1 MKERNVR
8 HTDNP
13 EPMKKTK
20 TMLLASAML
29 LATPALA
36 QEQEKNIWP
45 DKTPKEVVLK
55 KGKMQQEMGN
65 DGILRIKEM
74 PMPTLQKFPVVKSP
88 KEKVIIVCPG
98 GAYGILAVNH
108 EGTEIAQ
115 WLNTLGYTAYVL
127 RYRVPDN
134 RAGAL
139 QDAQRAI
146 RMVRAE
152 NPGKQV
158 GIMGFSARASLTA
171 RAATRSQSPS
181 YTATDDIDTLSARPD
196 FAALIYPAY
205 MDEGENHT
213 LTPELTITEQTPPCF
228 VFQTADDPYGN
239 SAFVISHALRSHKIP
254 VQVHIYERGGHGYG
268 LRANLA
274 DAASKWP
281 KLMESWLNGL

>member
-1 MKERNVR
+1 
-8 HTDNP
+8 
-13 EPMKKTK
+13 MKKTK

-36 QEQEKNIWP
+36 QEQERNIWP

-65 DGILRIKEM
+65 DGILRIKQM
-74 PMPTLQKFPVVKSP
+74 PVPTLQKFPVVKSP

-115 WLNTLGYTAYVL
+115 WLNALGYTAYVL

-158 GIMGFSARASLTA
+158 GIMGFSAGASLTA

-254 VQVHIYERGGHGYG
+254 VQVHIYEKGGHGYG